1 MAGPFIGEIRV
12 VAFDFVPPGWARCD
26 GQLLPISQHTALFT
40 LLGTTYGG
48 DGRATF
54 ALPDLRG
61 RTPLHTGPGHPM
73 GEATGGTAGAS
84 AATGGTAGPRAAA
97 RPAAPGYLALTFM
110 LALFGAFPPAELRPR
125 AAGRNAPPA
134 LPLDRME

>member
-1 MAGPFIGEIRV
+1 VASPFLGEIRV

-26 GQLLPISQHTALFT
+26 GQLLPISQHTALFS

-48 DGRATF
+48 DGQATF

-73 GEATGGTAGAS
+73 GEATGGPAGA
-84 AATGGTAGPRAAA
+84 ATVTGGEAGGGTGGTAGARAAA
-97 RPAAPGYLALTFM
+97 RPAAPGYLALNFM
-110 LALFGAFPPAELRPR
+110 LALFGDFPPRS
-125 AAGRNAPPA
+125 
-134 LPLDRME
+134 